1 MKVVAF
7 SMRSFEREYL
17 AKANNKVHDI
27 TLIGNPLRPETML
40 YAAGKEAVVVFT
52 NDDVSAPVIVQLA
65 ALGVKY
71 IITRSTG
78 MDHIDVVA
86 AEQHGIKI
94 ANVPS
99 YSPQAIAEHAITLAL
114 ALNRHVIL
122 ADRNSHNFDFRNE
135 ELVGFNFSGKTVGI
149 IGLGNTGIAVAKIFN
164 GLGCDVIAYDPFFPT
179 KTRQIAEVTLDELFD
194 KSDIISLHL
203 PLTETSKYFINKTT
217 LNQMK
222 TGVMLINTSRGGLI
236 NTDDI
241 LVALNSGKIGYL
253 GMDVYEHE
261 QGLFFENH
269 ENDNIKDPLLERLLQ
284 HTNVII
290 TPHQA
295 YLTKEALQEIAD
307 QTINNLNKFAAD
319 VKLL

>member
-164 GLGCDVIAYDPFFPT
+164 GLGCDVIAYDPFFPA

-203 PLTETSKYFINKTT
+203 PLTETSKYLINKTT
-217 LNQMK
+217 LDQMK

-253 GMDVYEHE
+253 GMDVYELE

-284 HTNVII
+284 HNNVII

-319 VKLL
+319 VK

>member
-135 ELVGFNFSGKTVGI
+135 ELVGFNFSSKTVGI

-164 GLGCDVIAYDPFFPT
+164 GLGCDVIAYDPFFPA
-179 KTRQIAEVTLDELFD
+179 KTRQIAEVTLDELYS

-203 PLTETSKYFINKTT
+203 PLTETSKYLINKTT
-217 LNQMK
+217 LDQMK

-319 VKLL
+319 VK

>member
-1 MKVVAF
+1 MKAVAY
-7 SMRSFEREYL
+7 SIRSFEREYL
-17 AKANNKVHDI
+17 AKANNKKHDI
-27 TLIGNPLRPETML
+27 TLISNPLGTDTAL
-40 YAAGKEAVVVFT
+40 YATGKEAVIVFT
-52 NDDVSAPVIVQLA
+52 NDNVSAPVIVQLA

-78 MDHIDVVA
+78 TDHIDQRA
-86 AEQHGIKI
+86 AEEHGIQI

-99 YSPQAIAEHAITLAL
+99 YSPQAIAEHAVALAL

-122 ADRNSHNFDFRNE
+122 ANRNSHNFDFRNE

-164 GLGCDVIAYDPFFPT
+164 GLGCDVIAYDPFFPA
-179 KTRQIAEVTLDELFD
+179 KTRQIAEVTLDELFS

-203 PLTETSKYFINKTT
+203 PLTETSKYLINKTT
-217 LNQMK
+217 LDQMK

-269 ENDNIKDPLLERLLQ
+269 ENDNIKDPLLKRLLQ

-319 VKLL
+319 VK

>member
-203 PLTETSKYFINKTT
+203 PLTETSKYLINKTT
-217 LNQMK
+217 LDQMK

-319 VKLL
+319 VK